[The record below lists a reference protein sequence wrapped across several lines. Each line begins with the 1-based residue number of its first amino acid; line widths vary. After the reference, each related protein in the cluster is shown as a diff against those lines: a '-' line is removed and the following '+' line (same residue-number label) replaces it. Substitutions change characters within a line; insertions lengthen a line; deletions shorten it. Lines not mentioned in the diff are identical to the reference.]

1 MRSRSP
7 IALLAL
13 FVAACSPELNWRE
26 LKSTEGGFVA
36 MMPGKPLYEART
48 LAGTPAVAMH
58 LWSARAANS
67 VFGVGYADYP
77 VLDEGTLDGIRD
89 ALIKNLGGHLL
100 EERSLFLAEFSGRE
114 FAAAGANKT
123 LRVRLL
129 VRGRRL
135 YQLAVLGDENA
146 MSEVEME
153 PFFSSFQARAPQ
165 IAK

>member
-1 MRSRSP
+1 VKSRAP
-7 IALLAL
+7 VVLVALLA
-13 FVAACSPELNWRE
+13 VACSPELDWRE
-26 LKSTEGGFVA
+26 LKSAEGGFVA
-36 MMPGKPLYEART
+36 MMPGKPLYEERT
-48 LAGTPAVAMH
+48 LAGTPALAMH
-58 LWSARAANS
+58 LWSARAADS
-67 VFGVGYADYP
+67 LFGIGYADYP

-100 EERSLFLAEFSGRE
+100 EERSLLSAGFTGRE
-114 FAAAGANKT
+114 FAAASASRM

-146 MSEVEME
+146 ISAAKIE